1 MRGLFGANNP
11 FTWPISRVGG
21 DGDDV
26 DGEVAVEFVVGGER
40 AGDDVVGL
48 LIVSEELV
56 VGASD
61 GDVVVGTP
69 LGELPLGS
77 TMLGAPLPLGTGKGT
92 VNGTVTGKVT
102 GTGDDGTGDTVEFL
116 GGDTVGKSTP
126 GDGKGVGSVGVGV
139 GPGVGL
145 EVGIL
150 ILMLPCS
157 FLKD

>member
-1 MRGLFGANNP
+1 
-11 FTWPISRVGG
+11 V
-21 DGDDV
+21 DGEDV
-26 DGEVAVEFVVGGER
+26 DGEDAVEFVVGGER

-102 GTGDDGTGDTVEFL
+102 GTGDDGTGDTVEFV
-116 GGDTVGKSTP
+116 GGDTVGKSSP

-139 GPGVGL
+139 GPGVVGL
-145 EVGIL
+145 GVGIL
-150 ILMLPCS
+150 ILMLPCR
-157 FLKD
+157 FLK